1 MGHSVKD
8 FRISIPEGLIAQYP
22 SSKRQESRLLLL
34 DIRKGEMGDDYFF
47 NLIRYVTPGDC
58 IVYNDVKVINARLF
72 GKKPDSGAKVEVL
85 LTRRTGNT
93 EWRCLVRP
101 ARRVNKGTS
110 IVIEKG
116 CTLHITQ
123 EHGEGM
129 YTARFSRVIG
139 YADLQRIGEIPLPKY
154 IKRNPQPEIDELR
167 YQTVYSTKYGAV
179 AAPTAGLHF
188 TDEIIMS
195 LKRSGIIF
203 VPITLYIDW
212 ATFKPIR
219 VHDFRDHKIHT
230 EKFEISDTSAA
241 MINQSMERG
250 RRIVCVGTTSV
261 RAVETAVQPDGMV
274 RPGQGETKLYI
285 YPGFKFRVTNAMIT
299 NFHMPDSTLILLV
312 AAFAGK
318 ENIEKAYNH
327 AVSRRYR
334 FFSYGD
340 AMFLYNR

>member
-1 MGHSVKD
+1 MGYSVKD
-8 FRISIPEGLIAQYP
+8 FRISIPESLIAQYP
-22 SSKRQESRLLLL
+22 TTKRQDSRLLLL
-34 DIRKGEMGDDYFF
+34 DIRRGDIQDDYFF
-47 NLIRYVTPGDC
+47 NLVRYVTPGDC
-58 IVYNDVKVINARLF
+58 IIYNDAKVINARLF
-72 GKKPDSGAKVEVL
+72 GIKPDSGAKVEVL
-85 LTRRTGNT
+85 LTRRIGNT

-101 ARRVNKGTS
+101 ARRIKKGTS
-110 IVIEKG
+110 IVIQKG
-116 CTLHITQ
+116 CTLLITQ
-123 EHGEGM
+123 EHGEGS
-129 YTARFSRVIG
+129 YTARFSRIID

-154 IKRNPQPEIDELR
+154 IKRNTQPELDELR

-188 TDEIIMS
+188 THEIIKN
-195 LKRSGIIF
+195 LEQIGIVF

-219 VHDFRDHKIHT
+219 ENDFRDHVIHT

-241 MINQSMERG
+241 LINRSMGEG

-261 RAVETAVQPDGMV
+261 RAVETAVQQDGLIKA
-274 RPGQGETKLYI
+274 GQGETTLYI
-285 YPGFKFRVTNAMIT
+285 YPGYNFKVSHAMIT

-318 ENIEKAYNH
+318 ENIEKAYKH
-327 AVSRRYR
+327 AVSHKYR